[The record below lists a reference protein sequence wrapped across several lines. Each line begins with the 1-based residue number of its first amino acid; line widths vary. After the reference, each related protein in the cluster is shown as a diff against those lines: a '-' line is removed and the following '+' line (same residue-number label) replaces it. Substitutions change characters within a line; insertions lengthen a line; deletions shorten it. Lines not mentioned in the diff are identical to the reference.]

1 MAATTIDT
9 TQSIAA
15 KGSLSS
21 TFGSS
26 MFAGI
31 VLVLT
36 LGALLGLVSFLLGL
50 GNIISGM
57 LGAMGGLA
65 IVWFGAKCVAKG
77 PDSTA

>member
-1 MAATTIDT
+1 MTATTIDT
-9 TQSIAA
+9 TQSSAA

-26 MFAGI
+26 ILAGI
-31 VLVLT
+31 VLVLAM
-36 LGALLGLVSFLLGL
+36 GALLGLVSFLLGL

-65 IVWFGAKCVAKG
+65 IVWFGAKCIAKESA
-77 PDSTA
+77 STA